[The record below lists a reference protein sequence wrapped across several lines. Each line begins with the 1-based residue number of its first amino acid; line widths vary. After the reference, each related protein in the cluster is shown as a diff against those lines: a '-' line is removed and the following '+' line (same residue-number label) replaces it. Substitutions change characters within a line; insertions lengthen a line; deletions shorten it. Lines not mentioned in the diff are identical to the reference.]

1 MLFSL
6 LIIVFF
12 CFLERKELAKEELQK
27 FKSII
32 FLSMTSGT
40 GTPSEMVI
48 RISTISKIQIKGA
61 TSQYFESFL

>member
-40 GTPSEMVI
+40 GTPLERVI
-48 RISTISKIQIKGA
+48 RMSTFSKLLFK
-61 TSQYFESFL
+61 T